1 MSKTCKVTY
10 LDHSGFLLETE
21 SRYLLFDYIQ
31 GELPSFTYEKPLYV
45 FVSHV
50 HRDHYSRKI
59 FKLENSCRKVTYVLS
74 FDVKEADSAWKKA
87 DDVHIVDYNKKY
99 QIGNLQIET
108 LKSTDEGVAFLL
120 LTDGLSIYHA
130 GDLHWWEFS
139 DREESRNQE
148 NIRNYKTEIRKIAG
162 RRFDIAFVVLDP
174 RQGEM
179 GGKGMDLFLSEVG
192 ARYVFPMHLWGRYDL
207 IVDYKSKNQLKYVTS
222 QIMDIRYPG
231 QTFELVL

>member
-1 MSKTCKVTY
+1 MM
-10 LDHSGFLLETE
+10 E
-21 SRYLLFDYIQ
+21 R
-31 GELPSFTYEKPLYV
+31 
-45 FVSHV
+45 
-50 HRDHYSRKI
+50 
-59 FKLENSCRKVTYVLS
+59 
-74 FDVKEADSAWKKA
+74 
-87 DDVHIVDYNKKY
+87 
-99 QIGNLQIET
+99 
-108 LKSTDEGVAFLL
+108 STIGVAFLL

-174 RQGEM
+174 RQEEKYGE
-179 GGKGMDLFLSEVG
+179 GLDFFLSEAG